1 MLDDGRITDSQGRTV
16 DFKNTI
22 IILTSNL
29 GSPYI
34 LEGITP
40 EGEISQEARD
50 KVDAL
55 LKQQFRPEF
64 LNRLDDIIY
73 YKPLMKTEIYKIV
86 DLMLA
91 ELGKRLEDKRLSIEV
106 TDAAKEAIVNRATT
120 RTSVQDLSRG
130 LSKDVSKL
138 LSQRRSLQT
147 SLSLILS
154 CR

>member
-106 TDAAKEAIVNRATT
+106 TDAAKGSYRKSGLRSELRCKTSQEVYPKTYRNSYCKEDHCRRA
-120 RTSVQDLSRG
+120 
-130 LSKDVSKL
+130 
-138 LSQRRSLQT
+138 
-147 SLSLILS
+147 
-154 CR
+154 